1 MIETL
6 AALPDTARLEADICI
21 VGGGAAG
28 IALAHELRG
37 AGLTILLAESG
48 GETDS
53 GEARS
58 FNIVEEAGHPFPGAV
73 EGRARRLGGATTLWA
88 GQSLPLDPIDFD
100 SRPWVPH
107 SGWPIGHDTL
117 APYWARAE
125 RFLKLA
131 GMRYDEAAWRHLGA
145 EPPAF
150 DPEALRPQVS
160 RLSRNRNFARLYRDD
175 LARAADVRVLLDAT
189 TVAIVPPAGDR
200 GRYRIRLRTR
210 AGRDATA
217 EAGTVVVCCGG
228 LDTPRLLLASTEGA
242 PAGLGNE
249 RDLVGR
255 FLMDHPT
262 AYCAEVLD
270 PDFDR
275 LVHHFRPF
283 YRREGRLF
291 PKIALAEAV
300 QRRVGVL
307 NATSEL
313 VFTAPADAAFA
324 TAKAFYGSLKG
335 GDPVAA
341 ALRAMKVAGRLD
353 EVARFAWTRAV
364 KRRLPAAKGSRIQVW
379 AHIEQEPDPESRVT
393 LSAERDALGM
403 PRARLDWR
411 LGELDR
417 RTFRVF
423 AETVGAEF
431 ARLGLG
437 RVAPAPWLDD
447 EAGWRDAVQ
456 DFYHHIGTAR
466 MADDPSRGVV
476 DADLQVHGHPGLH
489 VASSAVFPTGGASN
503 PTLTILALTLR
514 LADRIKAR
522 AG

>member
-6 AALPDTARLEADICI
+6 AALPEDSRLEADICI

-28 IALAHELRG
+28 IALARALRG
-37 AGLTILLAESG
+37 AGLAVLLTESG
-48 GETDS
+48 GETES
-53 GEARS
+53 ETARS
-58 FNIVEEAGHPFPGAV
+58 LHRVEEAGHAFPGAV

-88 GQSLPLDPIDFD
+88 GQSLPLDPVDFERRD
-100 SRPWVPH
+100 WVPY
-107 SGWPIGHDTL
+107 SGWPIGPDTL

-125 RFLKLA
+125 RLLRLD
-131 GMRYDEAAWRHLGA
+131 GMRYDAAAWRHLGA

-150 DPEALRPQVS
+150 DPAALRAQVS
-160 RLSRNRNFARLYRDD
+160 WLARHRDFARLYRAE
-175 LARAADVRVLLDAT
+175 LARAPDVRVLLDAT
-189 TVAIVPPAGDR
+189 AVGILPPAGDR
-200 GRYRIRLRTR
+200 GRYRVRLRS
-210 AGRDATA
+210 AGGRTAVADAA
-217 EAGTVVVCCGG
+217 RVVVCCGG

-242 PAGLGNE
+242 PAGLGNA

-262 AYCAEVLD
+262 AYCAEIVD

-275 LVHHFRPF
+275 LAAYFRPF

-291 PKIALAEAV
+291 PKIALADAV
-300 QRRVGVL
+300 QRRAGVL

-313 VFTAPADAAFA
+313 VFVAPDDDAFT
-324 TAKAFYGSLKG
+324 TAKAFYGALRG
-335 GDPVAA
+335 GDPLAA
-341 ALRAMKVAGRLD
+341 AGRALKVARRGD
-353 EVARFAWTRAV
+353 QIARFAWTRAV
-364 KRRLPAAKGSRIQVW
+364 GRRLPAARGSRIFVW
-379 AHIEQEPDPESRVT
+379 AHIEQAPDPESRVT
-393 LSAERDALGM
+393 LARERDAVGM

-411 LGELDR
+411 MGALDR

-423 AETVGAEF
+423 AETVGAEL

-437 RVAPAPWLDD
+437 RAIPSPWLDD
-447 EAGWRDAVQ
+447 DAGWRDSVQ

-466 MADDPSRGVV
+466 MADDPSQGVV
-476 DADLQVHGHPGLH
+476 DADLQVHDYPGLY

-514 LADRIKAR
+514 LADRLKAAR
-522 AG
+522 